1 VHARRGIEQS
11 RANPRATIGA
21 AAVSNLAPAGILGI
35 IQAAIAP
42 VVLIS
47 GVGLLLLTLTARLGR
62 IVDRTRLL
70 ANERRTAGPDERPL
84 LEAQL
89 KVLARRAELIRLA
102 VALSA
107 SSVAI
112 IGILIA
118 VLFLGL
124 LLGWNMAAAAALLFV
139 VSLLSLV
146 AAMLVFVAEL
156 FQALTALNMTIQE

>member
-1 VHARRGIEQS
+1 LYDHRCE
-11 RANPRATIGA
+11 T
-21 AAVSNLAPAGILGI
+21 VSKFAPAEILGI

-70 ANERRTAGPDERPL
+70 AGDRRAATAEERPVI
-84 LEAQL
+84 EAQL
-89 KVLARRAELIRLA
+89 KVLARRAELVRLA

-124 LLGWNMAAAAALLFV
+124 LLRWNVAAVAALLFV

>member
-1 VHARRGIEQS
+1 MQAP
-11 RANPRATIGA
+11 A
-21 AAVSNLAPAGILGI
+21 LAPSDILRT

-70 ANERRTAGPDERPL
+70 AAERRVAEPAARPG

-89 KVLARRAELIRLA
+89 AILGNRARLIRLA

-107 SSVAI
+107 LAVAM
-112 IGILIA
+112 IGILIT
-118 VLFLGL
+118 VLFIGL
-124 LLGWNMAAAAALLFV
+124 LLDWNVAFTAALLFV
-139 VSLLSLV
+139 ASLLSLV
-146 AAMLVFVAEL
+146 AAMLVFVREL
-156 FQALTALNMTIQE
+156 FHALTALRLTLDEPRG

>member
-1 VHARRGIEQS
+1 MQVPI
-11 RANPRATIGA
+11 
-21 AAVSNLAPAGILGI
+21 LAPADILRI

-70 ANERRTAGPDERPL
+70 AAERRVAEPAARLGLD
-84 LEAQL
+84 AQL
-89 KVLARRAELIRLA
+89 EILAHRAQLIRLA

-107 SSVAI
+107 SSVAL

-124 LLGWNMAAAAALLFV
+124 LLNWNVAVIAALLFV

-146 AAMLVFVAEL
+146 AAMLVFVREL
-156 FQALTALNMTIQE
+156 FQALTALSLTTQDGSA

>member
-1 VHARRGIEQS
+1 MGQPKMPV
-11 RANPRATIGA
+11 
-21 AAVSNLAPAGILGI
+21 PALVPADILRI

-70 ANERRTAGPDERPL
+70 AAERRAAEPRARPSL
-84 LEAQL
+84 DAQL
-89 KVLARRAELIRLA
+89 TILAQRARLIRLA

-107 SSVAI
+107 SSVAM

-124 LLGWNMAAAAALLFV
+124 LLNWNVAVAAALLFV

-146 AAMLVFVAEL
+146 AAMLVFVREL
-156 FQALTALNMTIQE
+156 FQALTALRLLVQELPD